1 MKKDSLVI
9 NWLVPEPFPG
19 AGGDIGL
26 FRIIRHLAEFGHE
39 CQVHV
44 VPYDL
49 MNAFSTEQI
58 REYVHEYF
66 GPTPATYHKFDGA
79 VGDADCTFA
88 TFWPTAE
95 NLQRLTNGGRRYYLV
110 QDLEPS
116 FYPDDKQLI
125 ERAENTYR
133 AGFHCVTLG
142 PWLAKLLREQYG
154 ATADHFDFAVDR
166 KIYWPRPQL
175 RSVRRRLCF
184 YARPTTPRRAY
195 DVGIAALG
203 LVQTRLPDVEII
215 LFGAAELNPTPQF
228 RWVNRGLLAQEEL
241 ATLFSGCDVG
251 LVLSLTNLS
260 FVPLEMMACRCAVV
274 ELASERVAG
283 ILTHG
288 KDAWLVQPNAAA
300 IADGVIELLTNR
312 TLRERLVAK
321 ADRRTRTMSWSHSAR
336 QVERIL
342 LRRS

>member
-1 MKKDSLVI
+1 M
-9 NWLVPEPFPG
+9 
-19 AGGDIGL
+19 
-26 FRIIRHLAEFGHE
+26 
-39 CQVHV
+39 
-44 VPYDL
+44 
-49 MNAFSTEQI
+49 
-58 REYVHEYF
+58 
-66 GPTPATYHKFDGA
+66 
-79 VGDADCTFA
+79 
-88 TFWPTAE
+88 
-95 NLQRLTNGGRRYYLV
+95 

-241 ATLFSGCDVG
+241 ATLFSG
-251 LVLSLTNLS
+251 
-260 FVPLEMMACRCAVV
+260 
-274 ELASERVAG
+274 
-283 ILTHG
+283 
-288 KDAWLVQPNAAA
+288 
-300 IADGVIELLTNR
+300 
-312 TLRERLVAK
+312 
-321 ADRRTRTMSWSHSAR
+321 
-336 QVERIL
+336 
-342 LRRS
+342 